1 MTALAAG
8 LDPRGTVLKA
18 WLAYA
23 VAALVVVGV
32 AAGVGTLLV
41 SKEVVPAVWFAA
53 GVAYALQLI
62 AFAGLVMVRNRA
74 QLFLAGWLIGMALRF
89 GAVGGVA
96 WWLSRS
102 AVLPREAALVS
113 LVGFVFL
120 LLLMEPMFLRWD
132 LRKS

>member
-23 VAALVVVGV
+23 VAALVVIGV

-41 SKEVVPAVWFAA
+41 SKAVVPAVWFAA
-53 GVAYALQLI
+53 GVAYVLQLI

>member
-1 MTALAAG
+1 MTTLAVG
-8 LDPRGTVLKA
+8 LRPRDTVLKA

-23 VAALVVVGV
+23 VSGLVVLSL
-32 AAGVGTLLV
+32 AAGVGSLRV
-41 SKEVVPAVWFAA
+41 SKEAVPALWFSA
-53 GVAYALQLI
+53 GIAYGLQLI

>member
-8 LDPRGTVLKA
+8 LDPRGTVFKA

-23 VAALVVVGV
+23 VTGLAVLVV
-32 AAGVGTLLV
+32 AAGLGTLLV
-41 SKEVVPAVWFAA
+41 SDEAVPALWFSA
-53 GVAYALQLI
+53 GIAYGLQLI

-74 QLFLAGWLIGMALRF
+74 QLFLAGWLTGMALRF

-113 LVGFVFL
+113 LVAFVFL
-120 LLLMEPMFLRWD
+120 LLILEPIFLRWD

>member
-18 WLAYA
+18 WMAYA

-41 SKEVVPAVWFAA
+41 SREVAPAVWFAA
-53 GVAYALQLI
+53 GVAYVLQLI